1 MARINDRDT
10 RPARGLIAVLVLAA
24 SAGAQS
30 KPDAITVLER
40 AHEAIDAVDTFRFH
54 SRRTLMGSLSS
65 RAPSIEADV
74 RAGRLEGDER
84 FPWKIVI
91 EGEAAASA
99 ERGAHG
105 FVFAY
110 DGKSVTAGDS
120 AERIA
125 RVSSPK
131 TIFTAAKP
139 NAIVAANWLLRWDQ
153 LVRDPII
160 EKKFTHII
168 TYDGEAMVDGELCHV
183 VRMELSEFPQVDEYE
198 FWWFI
203 SAEDYLPRRT
213 DALYYDVGG
222 VGTGFES
229 IVITG
234 LEADGPMRESE
245 LRLTIPSG
253 YTVEE
258 VKEEEVAAK
267 EDPRRGGGGGLV
279 GKPAPDFTLKS
290 TTGETVSLQDFRGQV
305 VVLDFWAT
313 WCGPCRMAMPSLQ
326 KVHEK
331 YGGAG
336 AVVLGLNCW
345 ENADPDKF
353 MKDNK
358 FTYATLLQADSVAS
372 AYGVS
377 GIPTL
382 VVVGKDGTI
391 AGYEVGFRADL
402 EQHLSGIIDEAKA
415 K

>member
-1 MARINDRDT
+1 MQR
-10 RPARGLIAVLVLAA
+10 
-24 SAGAQS
+24 QS

-258 VKEEEVAAK
+258 VKEEEVAAL
-267 EDPRRGGGGGLV
+267 ERQRDQ
-279 GKPAPDFTLKS
+279 AYA
-290 TTGETVSLQDFRGQV
+290 
-305 VVLDFWAT
+305 VLDEAESILKDLT
-313 WCGPCRMAMPSLQ
+313 ITAPTSGTVTTRM
-326 KVHEK
+326 VE
-331 YGGAG
+331 GGEVVGAG
-336 AVVLGLNCW
+336 APLLELVDLDQLYLKVYVPEVQIGKVRLDLPARIYTDAFPDRPFEATVRYIASKAEFTPKEVQTPDERVKLIYAVKLYLKENPEHRLTPGLP
-345 ENADPDKF
+345 ADA
-353 MKDNK
+353 MIRWKD
-358 FTYATLLQADSVAS
+358 DVAWVKPK
-372 AYGVS
+372 G
-377 GIPTL
+377 
-382 VVVGKDGTI
+382 
-391 AGYEVGFRADL
+391 
-402 EQHLSGIIDEAKA
+402 
-415 K
+415 